1 MRKKGEGRT
10 AAVFFGG
17 RSNEAEISVITGMYA
32 VNLLRGGK
40 YRILP
45 VFLREEG
52 GMLTGKWRH
61 VSDFAQPPAGTPVA
75 LTEGGLMAGRR
86 RIPVDAALNC
96 CHGGMGEDGTLA
108 ALLAWHRIPSAS
120 PAMAESAVFMD
131 KWLTKLTAQGLG
143 VPVLPAFPVTEEAFS
158 AAPEGVCVQAS
169 AFGYPVI
176 VKPARLGSSIGL
188 TVAHG
193 EEELQGALAL
203 AFTLD
208 RLALVERYHPGR
220 RDVNCAACRLGGEVN
235 VSPCEEVFS
244 GGEVLSFEEKYERG
258 RGSDFPARLPP
269 AAAERIRALTR
280 TLYEAFGMRGAVR
293 ADFFVIGEEVFF
305 NELNIVPGSLA
316 SRFFADSLAGVRA
329 FFTALLD
336 EAIAASVPEKPVLHT
351 GILSQNIFSGA
362 KGCKRR
368 GNLL

>member
-1 MRKKGEGRT
+1 M
-10 AAVFFGG
+10 
-17 RSNEAEISVITGMYA
+17 
-32 VNLLRGGK
+32 
-40 YRILP
+40 
-45 VFLREEG
+45 
-52 GMLTGKWRH
+52 
-61 VSDFAQPPAGTPVA
+61 
-75 LTEGGLMAGRR
+75 
-86 RIPVDAALNC
+86 
-96 CHGGMGEDGTLA
+96 
-108 ALLAWHRIPSAS
+108 
-120 PAMAESAVFMD
+120 
-131 KWLTKLTAQGLG
+131 
-143 VPVLPAFPVTEEAFS
+143 
-158 AAPEGVCVQAS
+158 
-169 AFGYPVI
+169 
-176 VKPARLGSSIGL
+176 
-188 TVAHG
+188 
-193 EEELQGALAL
+193 
-203 AFTLD
+203 
-208 RLALVERYHPGR
+208 
-220 RDVNCAACRLGGEVN
+220 N